1 MEPQPESELEEF
13 EDGAAELVVSR
24 LSPRDV
30 SDLRKSTR
38 GAESD
43 VFERVVMLSTE
54 LWEAD
59 EDEGSSAFTVYRM
72 RCFTKDDRAWDV
84 QKRFREFIGL
94 RQQLIAN
101 GEAPVAKLK
110 FPRRVLWGATES
122 KVVEKRMVRIQ
133 AWLNELLAIGMQS
146 VRQPFAPL
154 CLSLR
159 LRPLVSL
166 SLDPRVLPCAWFARV
181 HSLGCC
187 SCGSSLR
194 PMAPP
199 LSLQTFRTT
208 GADATSASRPGGR
221 TGQP

>member
-1 MEPQPESELEEF
+1 MEPQPEPELEEF

-38 GAESD
+38 GAEID

-54 LWEAD
+54 LREAD

-72 RCFTKDDRAWDV
+72 RCFTKDDRAWDI

-110 FPRRVLWGATES
+110 FPRRVLWGATDS
-122 KVVEKRMVRIQ
+122 KVVEKRMVGIQ
-133 AWLNELLAIGMQS
+133 AWLNELLAVGMQS
-146 VRQPFAPL
+146 VRHSISVSVSVSVCVCGLSRLILAYFHARGLPVCTAWAAAP
-154 CLSLR
+154 
-159 LRPLVSL
+159 VE
-166 SLDPRVLPCAWFARV
+166 VF
-181 HSLGCC
+181 
-187 SCGSSLR
+187 
-194 PMAPP
+194 
-199 LSLQTFRTT
+199 
-208 GADATSASRPGGR
+208 
-221 TGQP
+221 